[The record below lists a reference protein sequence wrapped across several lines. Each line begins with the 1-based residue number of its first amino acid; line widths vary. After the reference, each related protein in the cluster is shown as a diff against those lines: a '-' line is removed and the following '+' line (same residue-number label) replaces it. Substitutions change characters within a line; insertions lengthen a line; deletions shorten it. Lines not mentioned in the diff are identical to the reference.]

1 VSNGERPRRP
11 NQKHGLSDLT
21 WTLVQMCW
29 HQEPEK
35 RPSITSVL
43 EKMLDNN
50 VVHLT
55 ETETPPDD
63 LAIAGSDLSV
73 KNDVENFEEG
83 TTFGGVNFPL
93 NNDSSRNLITSHE
106 NGRGFSRVGPL
117 ILPPKKSRTIPLY

>member
-1 VSNGERPRRP
+1 
-11 NQKHGLSDLT
+11 
-21 WTLVQMCW
+21 MCW

-55 ETETPPDD
+55 ETETPLDD

-73 KNDVENFEEG
+73 KSELDCSY
-83 TTFGGVNFPL
+83 T
-93 NNDSSRNLITSHE
+93 
-106 NGRGFSRVGPL
+106 
-117 ILPPKKSRTIPLY
+117 